1 MPESKRAETE
11 EDRPLRRLLHA
22 VARPPPAERYSRPRV
37 ASRQA
42 VTAACDTCRKQMAK
56 VYGFRMPQDLQMESS
71 LIRIGSALV
80 RGQYAVA
87 VSNGT
92 WLAIMAPSPA
102 RPTRK
107 PSNET
112 TKTNKN
118 KQKHTNRTKNTKRN
132 SQKDRQKKSYRGS
145 EPEPTSYRFSIR
157 SRLAI
162 SCSCL
167 LFCLWL
173 GSDTISHTGRCCL
186 LFLF

>member
-11 EDRPLRRLLHA
+11 EDRPLRRLLPA

-42 VTAACDTCRKQMAK
+42 VTAACDTCRKQKAK
-56 VYGFRMPQDLQMESS
+56 VNGFRMPQDLQMESS

-80 RGQYAVA
+80 RGLYAVA

-112 TKTNKN
+112 T
-118 KQKHTNRTKNTKRN
+118 R
-132 SQKDRQKKSYRGS
+132 SYEIVR
-145 EPEPTSYRFSIR
+145 ELTSR
-157 SRLAI
+157 S
-162 SCSCL
+162 
-167 LFCLWL
+167 
-173 GSDTISHTGRCCL
+173 
-186 LFLF
+186 